1 MSVAMERLET
11 GIVHL
16 MTFPKKKILQK
27 EVPWIEDY

>member
-16 MTFPKKKILQK
+16 MTFPKKKLQK